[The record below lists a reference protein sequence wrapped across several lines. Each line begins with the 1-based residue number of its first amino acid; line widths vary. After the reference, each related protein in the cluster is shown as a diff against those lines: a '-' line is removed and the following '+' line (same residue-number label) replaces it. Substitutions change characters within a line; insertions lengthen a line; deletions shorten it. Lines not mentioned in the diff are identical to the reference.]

1 MFPPFDQELAASA
14 LSSLLDFLQSGR
26 ARLVRNARLSD
37 NRDTSSVMLG
47 AIVCQSVKGK
57 ETLLTVSGIS
67 CALEGEFDGVFVEP
81 VVSSLNIEEALSKND
96 AEIHSLTDII
106 LLEEKKLRDR
116 YLSKAQEAE
125 KRDFIRRAKERR
137 ISLCD
142 ESLLKVF
149 GKYSF
154 FCFDGKKRTMLS
166 MIKERGFL
174 RGLPPTGTGDCCAPK
189 LLSYAFEHSLRPL
202 SMAETKIHF
211 TLEGRL
217 CRIREESFKA
227 PMELV
232 PPCDSRC
239 ALILPGILGLEI
251 VYRDSDIIVVNK
263 QSGVLSVP
271 GRGEDKQDCIASRVR
286 RLFPF
291 CIEQPAVHR
300 LDMETSGLMV
310 LAFTKEA
317 HRKLN
322 RQFENREVLKEYT
335 ALVDGVLAKKGI
347 AEEGSMELYHRVDIE
362 RRPLQIWDRENGKL
376 AVTQWKIDNVQYY
389 KPPASAQMP
398 ATRVKFIPLTGRTH
412 QLRFAAAS
420 IHGFGS
426 PIIGDSLY
434 GHREEGER
442 LMLHA
447 SYLKF
452 THPLTGEQM
461 EFKSP
466 APF

>member
-1 MFPPFDQELAASA
+1 MFPPFDQELASLA
-14 LSSLLDFLQSGR
+14 LSSLLGSLQSGR
-26 ARLVRNARLSD
+26 THLVRNARLSD
-37 NRDTSSVMLG
+37 NRDTSSVTLG
-47 AIVCQSVKGK
+47 AMVCQSGEKK
-57 ETLLTVSGIS
+57 TTLLAVSGIS
-67 CALEGEFDGVFVEP
+67 CALEGELNGVFVEP
-81 VVSSLNIEEALSKND
+81 VVSAIEIEDALSKND
-96 AEIHSLTDII
+96 MEIHALTDII
-106 LLEEKKLRDR
+106 ILEEKKEAQAFTADE
-116 YLSKAQEAE
+116 KA
-125 KRDFIRRAKERR
+125 ERR
-137 ISLCD
+137 SQVKSLKRRRTMLCD
-142 ESLLKVF
+142 ESLQRVF
-149 GKYSF
+149 ERYSF
-154 FCFDGKKRTMLS
+154 TCADGKERKMLDI
-166 MIKERGFL
+166 IKEKTNSRK
-174 RGLPPTGTGDCCAPK
+174 LPPTGTGDCCAPK
-189 LLSYAFEHSLRPL
+189 LLIYAFEHSLTPL

-217 CRIREESFKA
+217 CRISEKSFRA
-227 PMELV
+227 PIELV

-263 QSGVLSVP
+263 QSGLLSVP

-291 CIEQPAVHR
+291 CIGQPAVHR

-322 RQFENREVLKEYT
+322 RQFENREVFKEYT

-347 AEEGSMELYHRVDIE
+347 AEQGTMELYQRVDIE
-362 RRPLQIWDRENGKL
+362 NRPLQIWDMENGKR
-376 AVTQWKIDNVQYY
+376 AVTEWQIENVEYY
-389 KPPASAQMP
+389 KAPDSSRRAV
-398 ATRVKFIPLTGRTH
+398 TRVSFIPRTGRTH

-420 IHGFGS
+420 VHGFGS
-426 PIIGDSLY
+426 QIIGDSLY
-434 GHREEGER
+434 GHCEEGER

>member
-1 MFPPFDQELAASA
+1 
-14 LSSLLDFLQSGR
+14 
-26 ARLVRNARLSD
+26 
-37 NRDTSSVMLG
+37 MLG
-47 AIVCQSVKGK
+47 AMVCQSGEEKA
-57 ETLLTVSGIS
+57 TLLTVSGIS
-67 CALEGEFDGVFVEP
+67 CALEGELDGVFVEP
-81 VVSSLNIEEALSKND
+81 VVSSLDIEEALSKND

-106 LLEEKKLRDR
+106 LLEEKKLKDK
-116 YLSKAQEAE
+116 YLSREQEEE
-125 KRDFIRRAKERR
+125 KRDFIRTLKEKR

-154 FCFDGKKRTMLS
+154 FCFDGKKRAMLS
-166 MIKERGFL
+166 IIKERGFL

-189 LLSYAFEHSLRPL
+189 LLSYAFEHSLTPL

-217 CRIREESFKA
+217 CRISEESFKA
-227 PMELV
+227 PIELV

-251 VYRDSDIIVVNK
+251 LYRDSDIIVVNK

-271 GRGEDKQDCIASRVR
+271 GRGEDKKDCIASRVR

-317 HRKLN
+317 HRRLN
-322 RQFENREVLKEYT
+322 RQFENREVSKEYT
-335 ALVDGVLAKKGI
+335 ALIDGVLAKKGI
-347 AEEGSMELYHRVDIE
+347 AEEGSMELYQRVDIE
-362 RRPLQIWDRENGKL
+362 RRPLQIWDRKNGKL
-376 AVTQWKIDNVQYY
+376 AITQWKIDNVEYY
-389 KPPASAQMP
+389 TAPDS
-398 ATRVKFIPLTGRTH
+398 TRRPVTRICFIPLTGRTH

-420 IHGFGS
+420 VHGFGS

-434 GHREEGER
+434 GHCEEGER

-452 THPLTGEQM
+452 THPRTGEQM